1 MNFNQIK
8 KTRVYEQVIEQ
19 IKQLLELGQLKS
31 GDKLPS
37 EREMA
42 GMFNVSRSV
51 IREAM
56 SVLNASGV
64 LYTRPGIGVFI
75 VDDEESTLIQ
85 RMDRALNKDGVDLQ
99 ELLEVRQGLESQA
112 VYLAALRATPN
123 DIKRIE
129 DAYSSLLEAV
139 KQERVAAQEDYA
151 FHEAII
157 RASKNE
163 TLMEM
168 MRLLSDRLLVGL
180 KESRSKSM
188 KQPRRTEY
196 VLEEHK
202 KIIDAIIEKDA
213 NLARKLMIDH
223 LESVKSQVNKLGEG
237 DERGV

>member
-1 MNFNQIK
+1 MKKERFLFMNFNEIK

-19 IKQLLELGQLKS
+19 IKKLLEFGKLKS

-64 LYTRPGIGVFI
+64 LNIRPGIGVFI

-85 RMDRALNKDGVDLQ
+85 RMDRALKKDSVNLQ
-99 ELLEVRQGLESQA
+99 ELIEVRQGLESQA
-112 VYLAALRATPN
+112 VYLAALRATPK
-123 DIKRIE
+123 DLERIE
-129 DAYSSLLEAV
+129 AAYISLSEAV
-139 KQERVAAQEDYA
+139 KQERVGAQEDFV

-157 RASKNE
+157 KASKNE

-168 MRLLSDRLLVGL
+168 LRILSDRLLIGL
-180 KESRSKSM
+180 QESRSKSM
-188 KQPRRTEY
+188 KQPHRSEDVLFEHRR
-196 VLEEHK
+196 
-202 KIIDAIIEKDA
+202 IIDAITNKDA
-213 NLARKLMIDH
+213 ILAKKLMFKH
-223 LESVKSQVNKLGEG
+223 LENVKNFK
-237 DERGV
+237 